1 MAGFTGLLSGGCYAA
16 CMAAPAEQKP
26 RLQELDALRGI
37 AALVVLLFHYS
48 VRFHELFPAAR
59 HVPYGL
65 MVGHYAI
72 LLFFA
77 ISGFVIFFSLE
88 RIDRLSDFAIKRF
101 ARLYPAYWVAMAVTL
116 VVEYVGD
123 APALLVPPATVAAN
137 LTMLHGFLFLPGVD
151 GVYWT
156 LGTELAFYI
165 CMGALWFSRR
175 ADRIETILAVW
186 MGLHLFDARFQ
197 LLPSRISM
205 LLVLDAIPYFAIG
218 IITYRVWAGQR
229 SWREQLPL
237 VAWLMLGETLTETM
251 DITLVAGLLLLL
263 FAAVIAGRARMLAH
277 PALLWLGT
285 ISYSLYLMHH
295 NIGFVVIL
303 RLQDAGWNPWAAAG
317 TAMLVAFGLAMLL
330 HHFVEEPA
338 ARAIGRWW
346 KRRRNPSTGQTA
358 AV

>member
-1 MAGFTGLLSGGCYAA
+1 MLSATCYPAGMAV
-16 CMAAPAEQKP
+16 APAEPKP

-37 AALVVLLFHYS
+37 AALAVLLFHFS
-48 VRFHELFPAAR
+48 VRFHELFPAAA

-88 RIDRLSDFAIKRF
+88 RIDRISDFAVKRF
-101 ARLYPAYWVAMAVTL
+101 ARLYPAYWVAIAVTL
-116 VVEYVGD
+116 GVEYLGNV
-123 APALLVPPATVAAN
+123 PELLVPPATVAAN
-137 LTMLHGFLFLPGVD
+137 VTMLHGFLFLPGVD

-156 LGTELAFYI
+156 LATELAFYI
-165 CMGALWFSRR
+165 CMGALWFSGRT
-175 ADRIETILAVW
+175 DRIETIVAVW
-186 MGLHLFDARFQ
+186 IGLHVIDARFA
-197 LLPSRISM
+197 LLPSRVSM

-218 IITYRVWAGQR
+218 IIAYRVWAGQR
-229 SWREQLPL
+229 RWRDQMLL
-237 VAWLMLGETLTETM
+237 VAWLMLAEMLVEAI
-251 DITLVAGLLLLL
+251 DIAIVTGLLVLL
-263 FAAVIAGRARMLAH
+263 FAVVVAGRARILAH
-277 PALLWLGT
+277 PALLWLGA

-317 TAMLVAFGLAMLL
+317 AATLVAFGLAMLL

-338 ARAIGRWW
+338 ARAIGAWW
-346 KRRRNPSTGQTA
+346 RRRRERLSERPATA
-358 AV
+358 

>member
-1 MAGFTGLLSGGCYAA
+1 MAVS
-16 CMAAPAEQKP
+16 AEQKP

-37 AALVVLLFHYS
+37 AALIVLLFHYS
-48 VRFHELFPAAR
+48 VRFHEMFPAAR

-88 RIDRLSDFAIKRF
+88 RIDRLGDFAVKRF
-101 ARLYPAYWVAMAVTL
+101 ARLFPAYWAAIAVTL
-116 VVEYVGD
+116 AVEYFGD
-123 APALLVPPATVAAN
+123 VPQLLVPPATVAAN

-156 LGTELAFYI
+156 LVTELAFYV

-175 ADRIETILAVW
+175 TDRIEAILAVW
-186 MGLHLFDARFQ
+186 IGLHLFDAWFR
-197 LLPSRISM
+197 LMPSRLSM
-205 LLVLDAIPYFAIG
+205 LLVLDAIPYFAVG

-229 SWREQLPL
+229 RWREQMPL
-237 VAWLMLGETLTETM
+237 LAWLMLAETLTETV
-251 DITLVAGLLLLL
+251 DIAIVTGLLILL
-263 FAAVIAGRARMLAH
+263 FAAVIARRARMLAH
-277 PALLWLGT
+277 PALLWLGA

-317 TAMLVAFGLAMLL
+317 AATLVAFALAMLL

-338 ARAIGRWW
+338 ARAIGAWW
-346 KRRRNPSTGQTA
+346 NRRRTLSTGQTA
-358 AV
+358 PV